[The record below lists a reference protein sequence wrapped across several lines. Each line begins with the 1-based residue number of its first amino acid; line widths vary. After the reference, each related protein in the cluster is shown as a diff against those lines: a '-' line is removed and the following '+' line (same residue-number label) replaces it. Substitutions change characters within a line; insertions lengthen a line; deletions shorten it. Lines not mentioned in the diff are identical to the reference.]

1 MSMLFAIYRYFA
13 FAFFTA
19 CNIAICVIAAKIIY
33 IALILKNGSIL
44 EIDALLI
51 ALGGVGLLFTF
62 PILLIDALRK
72 KSVSRHVWFEC
83 LWVGIFC
90 LLQSAGAG
98 VATATMSSFQCLE
111 SVSAHGVPTYGTC
124 VESTLILAFTW
135 AAAGNFIIY
144 FLTLLIAS
152 LVHQRHNPRVWK
164 AYTSEFPWSSSR
176 RGQSRVPL
184 TPLVLVQAV
193 LNSGRLRCGANSEQP
208 MPSLRL
214 HRSSNPRPSVEK
226 PRWAFSP
233 THLTPSSAVSPRITT
248 TTRMRRSE
256 LPVGATT
263 ARTRVSAKRPREPQK
278 RVLRLHRPPSLDLS
292 KISRTW

>member
-1 MSMLFAIYRYFA
+1 MFLPMSVL
-13 FAFFTA
+13 T
-19 CNIAICVIAAKIIY
+19 CH
-33 IALILKNGSIL
+33 L
-44 EIDALLI
+44 D
-51 ALGGVGLLFTF
+51 
-62 PILLIDALRK
+62 
-72 KSVSRHVWFEC
+72 
-83 LWVGIFC
+83 
-90 LLQSAGAG
+90 
-98 VATATMSSFQCLE
+98 
-111 SVSAHGVPTYGTC
+111 GVPTYGTC

-135 AAAGNFIIY
+135 AAAGNCALSAIQVPSTRSLLTVIIY